1 VKLHFAA
8 LSDVGRVRRD
18 NQDSGYAGP
27 HLLAVADG
35 VGGAARGD
43 IASSTAIAQVR
54 GLDQPHTD
62 GDPLLILTSVLN
74 EAHAK
79 LTDLVEQDP
88 ALDGT
93 STTITVGLVVGEQL
107 AIAHIGDSRAYLLR
121 DGELR
126 QLTSDHSFVQSLVDD
141 GRITEEEARVH
152 PNRNLI
158 LRALD
163 GNRRPEPDTFLVDL
177 QVGDRLLFSSDG
189 CCGVLEPSQVA
200 EILGEGTADSAC
212 VNLVN
217 ASLDAGS
224 TDNVTIVIGD
234 VVADDA
240 VDDPEAAA
248 ALGPMLVGAA
258 GEQARKGGMSNT
270 GSLPP
275 VAGEIDDD
283 ATPLDP
289 EAARYALRAPRR
301 FAVLRRVLVAAVVL
315 ALIGA
320 AAFFSYRWTQQQYF
334 VAFDES
340 DDVAIFQGVNFELP
354 GLQMHTVKE
363 RTAISRDQL
372 PSLQQRSVDSGI
384 GVASLEEA
392 QREVARLEE
401 LACPTPTPLP
411 SATTSPSAS
420 PTSGKPTGPSSGTP
434 SGSTSPDAAPPVNP
448 GKVASQTKPGTS
460 TTPTSTPSSSSTPA
474 VNPDCGDLG

>member
-1 VKLHFAA
+1 MKLQFAA

-163 GNRRPEPDTFLVDL
+163 GNRTPDPDTFFVEL
-177 QVGDRLLFSSDG
+177 QLGDRLLFSSDG
-189 CCGVLEPSQVA
+189 CCGVLEPEQVTA
-200 EILGEGTADSAC
+200 ILSEGTPDSAC

-224 TDNVTIVIGD
+224 TDNVTVVIGE
-234 VVADDA
+234 VVADDTET
-240 VDDPEAAA
+240 DPESAAA
-248 ALGPMLVGAA
+248 IGPMLVGAA
-258 GEQARKGGMSNT
+258 GEQPRQGDGSNT

-275 VAGEIDDD
+275 VAGGEESG
-283 ATPLDP
+283 PFDP

-315 ALIGA
+315 AMIGT

-334 VAFDES
+334 VGFDDA

-363 RTAISRDQL
+363 RTAISREQL
-372 PSLQQRSVDSGI
+372 PSLDQRNVDSGI
-384 GVASLEEA
+384 GVASLAEA
-392 QREVARLEE
+392 RREVAKLEAR
-401 LACPTPTPLP
+401 ACPTEPAVPAATATPSPNPPSSSPTDTAKPGKNPIKPGQSPAVSPTP
-411 SATTSPSAS
+411 TTSP
-420 PTSGKPTGPSSGTP
+420 
-434 SGSTSPDAAPPVNP
+434 AP
-448 GKVASQTKPGTS
+448 
-460 TTPTSTPSSSSTPA
+460 
-474 VNPDCGDLG
+474 VNPDCGGTG

>member
-1 VKLHFAA
+1 MKLLFAA

-35 VGGAARGD
+35 VGGSARGD
-43 IASSTAIAQVR
+43 VASSTTIAQLR
-54 GLDQPHTD
+54 GLDRPGVE
-62 GDPLLILTSVLN
+62 GDPLEALTSALG
-74 EAHAK
+74 ETHEK
-79 LTDLVEQDP
+79 LIDLVAEDP

-93 STTITVGLVVGEQL
+93 STTITAGLVHGTKL
-107 AIAHIGDSRAYLLR
+107 AVAHIGDSRAYLLR
-121 DGELR
+121 AGELR
-126 QLTSDHSFVQSLVDD
+126 QITSDHSFVQSLVDD
-141 GRITEEEARVH
+141 GRITEAEARVH

-163 GNRRPEPDTFLVDL
+163 GNRPPEPDTFFVEL
-177 QVGDRLLFSSDG
+177 QLGDRLLFSSDG
-189 CCGVLEPSQVA
+189 CCGVLEPEQVA
-200 EILGEGTADSAC
+200 AILSEGTPDSAC

-234 VVADDA
+234 VVADEAAADA
-240 VDDPEAAA
+240 ESAA

-258 GEQARKGGMSNT
+258 GEQPRQGDGSNT

-275 VAGEIDDD
+275 VAGGEESG
-283 ATPLDP
+283 PFDP

-315 ALIGA
+315 AMIGT

-334 VAFDES
+334 VGFDDS
-340 DDVAIFQGVNFELP
+340 DHVAIFQGVNFELP

-363 RTAISRDQL
+363 RTAISREQL
-372 PSLQQRSVDSGI
+372 DTMQQRLVAAGI
-384 GVASLEEA
+384 GVGSLEEA
-392 QREVARLEE
+392 RREVARLESS
-401 LACPTPTPLP
+401 ACPPPTPTPTLTP
-411 SATTSPSAS
+411 SSTSPTTSP
-420 PTSGKPTGPSSGTP
+420 TEPSKL
-434 SGSTSPDAAPPVNP
+434 P
-448 GKVASQTKPGTS
+448 GQTKPPS
-460 TTPTSTPSSSSTPA
+460 SKPLTSTPSRSSTPA
-474 VNPDCGDLG
+474 PDPDCGDLG